1 LQNYFLKKGYL
12 VSVQRR
18 GVGITTSTKV
28 IQLKIFIMIKIKALE
43 RRNPQDNTAANKY
56 YAKAISQGVIDFERL
71 AYLVSNQCTV
81 RESDCYAVLR
91 ALEHN
96 VMDEL
101 KQGKVVQLGGL
112 GNLQVGVSS
121 HGEEAPEEVDI
132 HSVKKAHMNFR
143 PGAKLRD
150 MLEILKY
157 KLIAS

>member
-1 LQNYFLKKGYL
+1 M
-12 VSVQRR
+12 VV
-18 GVGITTSTKV
+18 
-28 IQLKIFIMIKIKALE
+28 IKALE
-43 RRNPQDNTAANKY
+43 RRNPQDVNADNKF

-96 VMDEL
+96 IIDEL
-101 KQGKVVQLGGL
+101 KQGKVVQLGGI

-121 HGEEAPEEVDI
+121 NGEEIPEAVSGN
-132 HSVKKAHMNFR
+132 SVKKAHMNFR

-150 MLEILKY
+150 MLGTLKY
-157 KLIAS
+157 KISSI

>member
-1 LQNYFLKKGYL
+1 MSRL
-12 VSVQRR
+12 
-18 GVGITTSTKV
+18 
-28 IQLKIFIMIKIKALE
+28 
-43 RRNPQDNTAANKY
+43 NPQDVTAENKF

-96 VMDEL
+96 IMDEL

-112 GNLQVGVSS
+112 GNFQVGVSS
-121 HGEEAPEEVDI
+121 NGEVLAENVGGN
-132 HSVKKAHMNFR
+132 SVKKAHLNFR

-150 MLEILKY
+150 MLEIVKF
-157 KLIAS
+157 KIIAG

>member
-1 LQNYFLKKGYL
+1 
-12 VSVQRR
+12 
-18 GVGITTSTKV
+18 
-28 IQLKIFIMIKIKALE
+28 MIYIKSMSRL
-43 RRNPQDNTAANKY
+43 NPQDVNAENKF

-81 RESDCYAVLR
+81 RESDCYAVLL

-96 VMDEL
+96 IMDEL

-121 HGEEAPEEVDI
+121 NDEVLTENVSGN
-132 HSVKKAHMNFR
+132 SVKKAHMNFR

-150 MLEILKY
+150 MLEIVKF
-157 KLIAS
+157 KIIGG

>member
-1 LQNYFLKKGYL
+1 
-12 VSVQRR
+12 
-18 GVGITTSTKV
+18 
-28 IQLKIFIMIKIKALE
+28 
-43 RRNPQDNTAANKY
+43 
-56 YAKAISQGVIDFERL
+56 VIDFERL

-96 VMDEL
+96 IMDEL

-121 HGEEAPEEVDI
+121 NGEVLAESV
-132 HSVKKAHMNFR
+132 SGNTVKKAHINFR

-150 MLEILKY
+150 YAGNCEIQNNSRLGSR
-157 KLIAS
+157 LLSCIF

>member
-1 LQNYFLKKGYL
+1 M
-12 VSVQRR
+12 VC
-18 GVGITTSTKV
+18 
-28 IQLKIFIMIKIKALE
+28 IKPIE
-43 RRNPQDNTAANKY
+43 RRNPQDVNADNKF

-96 VMDEL
+96 IMDEL
-101 KQGKVVQLGGL
+101 KQGKVVQLGGI

-121 HGEEAPEEVDI
+121 NGETLPEEVSAN
-132 HSVKKAHMNFR
+132 SVKKAHMNFR

-150 MLEILKY
+150 MLEIMKY
-157 KLIAS
+157 KIIVG

>member
-1 LQNYFLKKGYL
+1 
-12 VSVQRR
+12 
-18 GVGITTSTKV
+18 
-28 IQLKIFIMIKIKALE
+28 MIAIKAMSRL
-43 RRNPQDNTAANKY
+43 NPQDINAENKF

-96 VMDEL
+96 IMDEL

-112 GNLQVGVSS
+112 GNFQVGVSS
-121 HGEEAPEEVDI
+121 NGEVLAENVGGN
-132 HSVKKAHMNFR
+132 SVKKAHLNFR

-150 MLEILKY
+150 MLEIVKF
-157 KLIAS
+157 KIIAG

>member
-1 LQNYFLKKGYL
+1 M
-12 VSVQRR
+12 
-18 GVGITTSTKV
+18 V
-28 IQLKIFIMIKIKALE
+28 IIKPLS
-43 RRNPQDNTAANKY
+43 RLNPQDVNAENKF

-81 RESDCYAVLR
+81 RESDCYAVLL

-96 VMDEL
+96 IMDEL

-121 HGEEAPEEVDI
+121 KGEVLAENVSGN
-132 HSVKKAHMNFR
+132 SVKKAHINFR

-150 MLEILKY
+150 MLEIVKF
-157 KLIAS
+157 KIIAG

>member
-1 LQNYFLKKGYL
+1 
-12 VSVQRR
+12 
-18 GVGITTSTKV
+18 
-28 IQLKIFIMIKIKALE
+28 MIYIKSMS
-43 RRNPQDNTAANKY
+43 RHNPQDVNAENKF

-96 VMDEL
+96 IMDEL

-121 HGEEAPEEVDI
+121 NGEVLAETV
-132 HSVKKAHMNFR
+132 SGSTVKKAHINFR

-150 MLEILKY
+150 MLEIVKY
-157 KLIAS
+157 KIIGG

>member
-1 LQNYFLKKGYL
+1 M
-12 VSVQRR
+12 
-18 GVGITTSTKV
+18 V
-28 IQLKIFIMIKIKALE
+28 IIKPME
-43 RRNPQDNTAANKY
+43 RRNPQDVNAVNKF

-96 VMDEL
+96 IIDEL

-121 HGEEAPEEVDI
+121 NGETLAEEVNAA
-132 HSVKKAHMNFR
+132 SVKKAHINFR

-150 MLEILKY
+150 MLEITKY
-157 KLIAS
+157 KLIAG

>member
-1 LQNYFLKKGYL
+1 MLYL
-12 VSVQRR
+12 
-18 GVGITTSTKV
+18 
-28 IQLKIFIMIKIKALE
+28 KALE
-43 RRNPQDNTAANKY
+43 RSNPQDVNAVNKF

-96 VMDEL
+96 IMDEL

-121 HGEEAPEEVDI
+121 NGENLPEEVSA
-132 HSVKKAHMNFR
+132 HSVRKAHMNFR
-143 PGAKLRD
+143 PGTKLRA
-150 MLEILKY
+150 MLEIMKY
-157 KLIAS
+157 KIISD

>member
-1 LQNYFLKKGYL
+1 M
-12 VSVQRR
+12 VV
-18 GVGITTSTKV
+18 
-28 IQLKIFIMIKIKALE
+28 IKAIE
-43 RRNPQDNTAANKY
+43 RLNPQDVNADNKF

-96 VMDEL
+96 IMDEL

-121 HGEEAPEEVDI
+121 NGELLPEQVSAN
-132 HSVKKAHMNFR
+132 SVKKAHMNFR

-150 MLEILKY
+150 MLEIMKY
-157 KLIAS
+157 KMISE

>member
-1 LQNYFLKKGYL
+1 M
-12 VSVQRR
+12 V
-18 GVGITTSTKV
+18 T
-28 IQLKIFIMIKIKALE
+28 IKPME
-43 RRNPQDNTAANKY
+43 RLNPQDVNADKKF

-96 VMDEL
+96 IMDEL

-121 HGEEAPEEVDI
+121 NGETIAEDVSAT
-132 HSVKKAHMNFR
+132 SVKKAHMNFR
-143 PGAKLRD
+143 PGSKLRD
-150 MLEILKY
+150 MLEIMKY
-157 KLIAS
+157 KVIAG

>member
-1 LQNYFLKKGYL
+1 MSRL
-12 VSVQRR
+12 
-18 GVGITTSTKV
+18 
-28 IQLKIFIMIKIKALE
+28 
-43 RRNPQDNTAANKY
+43 NPQNITAENKF

-96 VMDEL
+96 IMDEL

-112 GNLQVGVSS
+112 GNFQVGVSS
-121 HGEEAPEEVDI
+121 NGEELAESVSGN
-132 HSVKKAHMNFR
+132 SVKKAHLNFR

-150 MLEILKY
+150 MLEIVKF
-157 KLIAS
+157 KIIAG

>member
-1 LQNYFLKKGYL
+1 M
-12 VSVQRR
+12 
-18 GVGITTSTKV
+18 IT
-28 IQLKIFIMIKIKALE
+28 IKALE
-43 RRNPQDNTAANKY
+43 RRNPQNVNAVNKY

-96 VMDEL
+96 IIDEL
-101 KQGKVVQLGGL
+101 KQGKVVQLGGI

-121 HGEEAPEEVDI
+121 NGETLPEEVSAN
-132 HSVKKAHMNFR
+132 SVKKAHMNFR

-150 MLEILKY
+150 MLEIMKY
-157 KLIAS
+157 KILSE

>member
-1 LQNYFLKKGYL
+1 M
-12 VSVQRR
+12 V
-18 GVGITTSTKV
+18 T
-28 IQLKIFIMIKIKALE
+28 IKALE
-43 RRNPQDNTAANKY
+43 RRNPQDVNAVNKY

-96 VMDEL
+96 IMDEL
-101 KQGKVVQLGGL
+101 KQGKVVQLGGI

-121 HGEEAPEEVDI
+121 NGETLPEEVSAN
-132 HSVKKAHMNFR
+132 SVKKAHMNFR

-150 MLEILKY
+150 MLEIMKY
-157 KLIAS
+157 KIVSG

>member
-1 LQNYFLKKGYL
+1 M
-12 VSVQRR
+12 V
-18 GVGITTSTKV
+18 V
-28 IQLKIFIMIKIKALE
+28 IKPME
-43 RRNPQDNTAANKY
+43 RRNPQDVNADNKF

-96 VMDEL
+96 IMDEL
-101 KQGKVVQLGGL
+101 KQGMVVQLGGL

-121 HGEEAPEEVDI
+121 NGEEVADDV
-132 HSVKKAHMNFR
+132 SASTVKKAHMNFR

-150 MLEILKY
+150 MLEIMKY
-157 KLIAS
+157 KTITG

>member
-1 LQNYFLKKGYL
+1 
-12 VSVQRR
+12 
-18 GVGITTSTKV
+18 
-28 IQLKIFIMIKIKALE
+28 MIYIKSMSRL
-43 RRNPQDNTAANKY
+43 NPQDVNAENKF

-81 RESDCYAVLR
+81 RESDCYAVLL

-96 VMDEL
+96 IMDEL

-121 HGEEAPEEVDI
+121 NGEVLTESVSGN
-132 HSVKKAHMNFR
+132 SVKKAHINFR

-150 MLEILKY
+150 MLEIVKY
-157 KLIAS
+157 KIIGG

>member
-1 LQNYFLKKGYL
+1 
-12 VSVQRR
+12 
-18 GVGITTSTKV
+18 
-28 IQLKIFIMIKIKALE
+28 MIAIKAMSRL
-43 RRNPQDNTAANKY
+43 NPQNITAENKF

-96 VMDEL
+96 IMDEL

-112 GNLQVGVSS
+112 GNFQVGVSS
-121 HGEEAPEEVDI
+121 NGEVLAESVSGS
-132 HSVKKAHMNFR
+132 SVKKAHLNFR

-150 MLEILKY
+150 MLEIVKF
-157 KLIAS
+157 KIIAG

>member
-1 LQNYFLKKGYL
+1 
-12 VSVQRR
+12 
-18 GVGITTSTKV
+18 
-28 IQLKIFIMIKIKALE
+28 MIAIKAMSRL
-43 RRNPQDNTAANKY
+43 NPQDVTAVNKF

-96 VMDEL
+96 IMDEL

-112 GNLQVGVSS
+112 GNFQVGVSS
-121 HGEEAPEEVDI
+121 NGEVLAESVNGN
-132 HSVKKAHMNFR
+132 SVKKAHLNFR

-150 MLEILKY
+150 MLEIVKF
-157 KLIAS
+157 KIIAG

>member
-1 LQNYFLKKGYL
+1 M
-12 VSVQRR
+12 
-18 GVGITTSTKV
+18 V
-28 IQLKIFIMIKIKALE
+28 IIKPME
-43 RRNPQDNTAANKY
+43 RRNPQDANAVNKF

-96 VMDEL
+96 IMDEL

-121 HGEEAPEEVDI
+121 NGEELAEDVDA
-132 HSVKKAHMNFR
+132 HSVRKAHMNFR
-143 PGAKLRD
+143 PGVKLRD
-150 MLEILKY
+150 MLEVMKY
-157 KLIAS
+157 KLITG